1 MKKKHLILIS
11 MVLVLAVIV
20 SACGNGG
27 ETTTVPEN
35 TTTDTATTETTET
48 TADGDTKVLKLG
60 HIAPP
65 GTAYDNFANLFKDK
79 IEEASEGRYTIDI
92 YPAGQLGVDR
102 ELMESLQIGNIDL
115 TVITASDIN
124 QFVPDMS
131 VQDLPYL
138 FLNWDHVEAFLDS
151 EAASDFYKLT
161 DEVGMS
167 TLSFMPRGF
176 RHVASNVKPIYEPE
190 DMEGLKIRVAESEV
204 YLDTFSA
211 LGTNSQAMAWGEVFT
226 ALQQGTIDAHE
237 NTLIT
242 IRDYNMNEVQEYVS
256 ETGHFFAFAALQ
268 MNTNLLNGMDEADQE
283 IFRQAALD
291 AARESGLEQKEDE
304 EAVKQELI
312 DRGMEFNEVND
323 KTAFQEKVQPV
334 YDKYLETHSGTFI
347 DAIQSL
353 DY

>member
-1 MKKKHLILIS
+1 MKKKYFALIS
-11 MVLVLAVIV
+11 MMLVVLLLAT
-20 SACGNGG
+20 ACGGGGNTSTKPAEGESTSVAEG
-27 ETTTVPEN
+27 ETKT
-35 TTTDTATTETTET
+35 
-48 TADGDTKVLKLG
+48 LKLG

-65 GTAYDNFANLFKDK
+65 GTAYDGFATLFKEK
-79 IEEASEGRYTIDI
+79 VEGASSGRYVIDI

-124 QFVPDMS
+124 QFVPEMA

-138 FLNWDHVEAFLDS
+138 FLSWEHVEAFLNS
-151 EAASDFYKLT
+151 EAATDLYKLT
-161 DEVGMS
+161 DSVGMS

-176 RHVASNVKPIYEPE
+176 RHVASNVKPIYTPA
-190 DMEGLKIRVAESEV
+190 DIEGLKIRVAESEV
-204 YLDTFSA
+204 YLDTFRA
-211 LGTNSQAMAWGEVFT
+211 LGTNAQAMAWGEVFT

-242 IRDYNMNEVQEYVS
+242 IRDYNMNEVQKYVS

-283 IFRQAALD
+283 IFRTAALE
-291 AARESGLEQKEDE
+291 AAVESGAEQRANEAATKE
-304 EAVKQELI
+304 ELI
-312 DRGMEFNEVND
+312 EKGMEFNEVND
-323 KTAFQEKVQPV
+323 KKEFQDKVQSV
-334 YDKYLETHSGTFI
+334 YDKYLQTHDSTYI
-347 DAIQSL
+347 KAIQDL

>member
-1 MKKKHLILIS
+1 MKKKHFILIS
-11 MVLVLAVIV
+11 LVLAFAVFAT
-20 SACGNGG
+20 ACGGG
-27 ETTTVPEN
+27 GGTT
-35 TTTDTATTETTET
+35 TTETTT
-48 TADGDTKVLKLG
+48 TESSSSNGEAKVLKLG

-79 IEEASEGRYTIDI
+79 VEAASDGRYTIDI

-124 QFVPDMS
+124 QFVQEMA

-138 FLNWDHVEAFLDS
+138 FLSWEHVEAFLNSD
-151 EAASDFYKLT
+151 AASELYKLT
-161 DEVGMS
+161 DSVGMS

-176 RHVASNVKPIYEPE
+176 RHVASNIKPIYEPA
-190 DMEGLKIRVAESEV
+190 DIEGLKIRVAESEV
-204 YLDTFSA
+204 YLDTFNA
-211 LGTNSQAMAWGEVFT
+211 LGTNAQAMAWGEVFT

-242 IRDYNMNEVQEYVS
+242 IRDYNMNEVQKYVS

-283 IFRQAALD
+283 IFRTAALE
-291 AARESGLEQKEDE
+291 AALESGAEQRANEDE
-304 EAVKQELI
+304 VKQELI
-312 DRGMEFNEVND
+312 GKGMEFNEVND
-323 KTAFQEKVQPV
+323 KAAFQEKVQPV
-334 YDKYLETHSGTFI
+334 YEKYLQSHSGTFI
-347 DAIQSL
+347 DAIQAL